1 MSPIKNESTEKLFKA
16 ILNLS
21 SIDECYDFFDDLC
34 TIKELMDMSQRFE
47 TAILLLEGKSYQQIA
62 AEIGV
67 STATTGR
74 VAKCLN
80 YGSGGY
86 QKAIA
91 SLENSDE

>member
-1 MSPIKNESTEKLFKA
+1 MSPIKNESTEKLFRA

-21 SIDECYDFFDDLC
+21 TLEECYEFFDDLC
-34 TIKELMDMSQRFE
+34 TIKEVLDMSQRFE
-47 TAILLLEGKSYQQIA
+47 TAINLLEGESYQKIS

-67 STATTGR
+67 STATIGR

-86 QKAIA
+86 EKAIA
-91 SLENSDE
+91 GLEDSDE